1 MAGHQVFN
9 VEDNW
14 LPMSWAAA
22 QTEEFLF
29 TNDRMNIAYATA
41 SSCYE
46 SWRSERN
53 NENRIA
59 MEVAVK
65 AYLDMASSEKELIKK
80 TAWGGMGVTFVSMK
94 TRSFIYFAL
103 AILGLV
109 FGIAALACEDFP
121 GKVTKPGLVIAY
133 DCVVETILFA
143 LIMWQAQQPGRWA
156 VWFSTSGVMGLA
168 ASVGRAMVI
177 AATVKPKAPI
187 ETDRDRW
194 NAIGTG
200 CTNAIKWIY
209 PLMARPVD
217 RVPGIAPGEPFHD
230 VRLCGAGLNNQ
241 ERSRLLE
248 VVMTVRSCRFVCTRS
263 LPY

>member
-1 MAGHQVFN
+1 MP
-9 VEDNW
+9 
-14 LPMSWAAA
+14 LSWAAA
-22 QTEEFLF
+22 QSEEFLF
-29 TNDRMNIAYATA
+29 TNGRMNNVYATA
-41 SSCYE
+41 CSCYE
-46 SWRSERN
+46 LWRSERR
-53 NENRIA
+53 EESMAA
-59 MEVAVK
+59 MEVAVR
-65 AYLDMASSEKELIKK
+65 AYLEMASGEKELIKK
-80 TAWGGMGVTFVSMK
+80 TAWGGMGVKFVSMK

-103 AILGLV
+103 ALLGLV

-133 DCVVETILFA
+133 DCVVEATLFG
-143 LIMWQAQQPGRWA
+143 LIMWQTQQPGSWA
-156 VWFSTSGVMGLA
+156 VWFSASGVLGLA
-168 ASVGRAMVI
+168 ASVARAIAI

-187 ETDRDRW
+187 EIHRHRW

-217 RVPGIAPGEPFHD
+217 RLPGIAVGEPFHN

-248 VVMTVRSCRFVCTRS
+248 VVMTVRSCPFVCTLS
-263 LPY
+263 SPY